1 MTTREDLIKGLINE
15 VVSQYTM
22 EQAKNNAQQ
31 MEDEILSKIQERF
44 ESDFIYDVTLISP
57 LYQ

>member
-1 MTTREDLIKGLINE
+1 MIKGLINE